1 MEEITG
7 IIKGYKEDNNLYN
20 EYMMSIINPIEPGK
34 KI

>member
-1 MEEITG
+1 MEEING

-20 EYMMSIINPIEPGK
+20 EYMMSIINPIEQGK

>member
-1 MEEITG
+1 MEEING

-20 EYMMSIINPIEPGK
+20 QYMILIINPIEEGK